1 MLLQVKDKAPNF
13 TLSDEHGIKHQLSD
27 YRGKKVILYFYPKDM
42 TSGCT
47 RQACAFRDNYD
58 EILKRDLVLIGISKD
73 DEKSHKKFIEKYD
86 LPFLLLSDI
95 DTRVCQAYGV
105 WVEKSL
111 YGNRYMGIQRSTFI
125 IDESGMIIKVYEKAS
140 PKENA
145 NDILKFL
152 DRLGG

>member
-1 MLLQVKDKAPNF
+1 MLKPGTKAVDF
-13 TLSDEHGIKHQLSD
+13 SLSDTDGNIHKLSD
-27 YRGKKVILYFYPKDM
+27 YLGHKVVLYFYPKDM

-47 RQACAFRDNYD
+47 TQACAFRDVYA
-58 EILKRDLVLIGISKD
+58 EYQERDIILIGISKD
-73 DEKSHKKFIEKYD
+73 DENSHRKFIATYD

-95 DTRVCQAYGV
+95 DTKICQDYGV

-111 YGNRYMGIQRSTFI
+111 YGNRYMGIQRATFI
-125 IDESGMIIKVYEKAS
+125 VDEEGTIIKVFEKAS

-152 DRLGG
+152 NRY

>member
-1 MLLQVKDKAPNF
+1 MLTSGTKATDFSLPDMNG
-13 TLSDEHGIKHQLSD
+13 EVHHLSD
-27 YRGKKVILYFYPKDM
+27 YKGKKVVLYFYPKDM

-47 RQACAFRDNYD
+47 RQACAFRDVYD
-58 EILKRDLVLIGISKD
+58 EYKKRDIVVIGISKD
-73 DEKSHKKFIEKYD
+73 DEKSHRKFIEKND

-95 DTRVCQAYGV
+95 DTKVCQAYGV

-111 YGNRYMGIQRSTFI
+111 YGNRYMGIQRATFI
-125 IDESGMIIKVYEKAS
+125 IDETGTIIKVYEKAS

-152 DRLGG
+152 NSY